1 MTRVAE
7 VWNTLTD
14 EQQLAVGTSLRLTL
28 GDLGVRLVIA
38 IARDSAPPP
47 PAEPATA
54 PPLED
59 LCEDC
64 RGAGPLKAA
73 WDFDRHEP
81 RMVCDLDYQARMYSR
96 LRAPMPPGDVLQ
108 AFPTPFPPREHR

>member
-1 MTRVAE
+1 MSRVAE

-47 PAEPATA
+47 PAEPACDGCHST
-54 PPLED
+54 
-59 LCEDC
+59 
-64 RGAGPLKAA
+64 GPLTALMN
-73 WDFDRHEP
+73 DDRT
-81 RMVCDLDYQARMYSR
+81 VQLLCNTCWKARMHAR

-108 AFPTPFPPREHR
+108 AFPTPFPPREHP